1 MCVRLNSLD
10 KRVVEIHRKYRVLI
24 LIFAGTVA
32 GIFCCCDS
40 GNEKRTLTVYERTGL
55 NDKIARAARVTPS
68 SRQLAWQE
76 LEFIAFIHFGP
87 NTFTGRQWGTGEE
100 DPVVFDPTRL
110 DTDQWV
116 RVCQDAGMKMIILT
130 AKHHDG
136 FCLWPSRY
144 TEHSVKNS
152 PWKDG
157 KGDIVADLAASCRKA
172 GLRLGIYLS
181 PWDRHEPTYG
191 DSPAYNQYFI
201 NQLKELMTNYGEI
214 TEVWFDGACG
224 EGPNGKRQVYDW
236 DAYYRV
242 VRRLQPGAVIAICGP
257 DVRWC
262 GNEAGKTRDSEWS
275 VIPML
280 PEGEV
285 RGKADPAF
293 GRMMEDG
300 HLMDLGS
307 RRKILKASRL
317 AWFPAEV
324 NTSIRPSWF
333 YDPAEDGKVK
343 SLDELLDIYYG
354 AVGGNAVF
362 LLNIPPDRR
371 GLIHEND
378 ARRLRDMGKVLEA
391 TFRKN
396 LALHAKAT
404 ASEIRDGD
412 RRYAAQKTVDG
423 NKDTFW
429 MPNDG
434 TTSAIVEILLDEK
447 ETFNTLMLQEA
458 IQQGQRVESFIVEA
472 WKNGTWEEFARST
485 TIGYKRLLRFD
496 DVTTDKVRIRFTASR
511 LYPTLSNFGLFYR
524 RHDPSMGWRE

>member
-1 MCVRLNSLD
+1 MSTRLQESDRRMFKIYGRYHLNFIIVGLALMRVFYCCASSDELD
-10 KRVVEIHRKYRVLI
+10 TLS
-24 LIFAGTVA
+24 T
-32 GIFCCCDS
+32 S
-40 GNEKRTLTVYERTGL
+40 GKVDFG
-55 NDKIARAARVTPS
+55 DKIAWAARIKPS
-68 SRQLAWQE
+68 ERQLAWQE
-76 LEFIAFIHFGP
+76 LEFTAFIHFGL
-87 NTFTGRQWGTGEE
+87 NTFTGHQWGTGKE
-100 DPVVFDPTRL
+100 DPSVFNPTQL

-116 RVCQDAGMKMIILT
+116 RACRDAGMKMIILT

-144 TEHSVKNS
+144 TEYSVKKS
-152 PWKDG
+152 PWKG
-157 KGDIVADLAASCRKA
+157 GQGDVVEDLAASCQRS
-172 GLRLGIYLS
+172 GMRLGIYVS

-191 DSPAYNQYFI
+191 DSQAYNQYFI
-201 NQLKELMTNYGEI
+201 NQLKELLTDYGKI

-242 VRRLQPGAVIAICGP
+242 VRQLQPDAVIAICGP

-280 PEGEV
+280 PEGEF
-285 RGKADPAF
+285 REEADPAF

-307 RRKILKASRL
+307 RRKILRASRL

-324 NTSIRPSWF
+324 NTSIRSSWF
-333 YDPAEDGKVK
+333 YDHAEDDKVK
-343 SLDELLDIYYG
+343 SLDELLDIYYR

-371 GLIHEND
+371 GLVHEND
-378 ARRLRDMGKVLEA
+378 ARRLREMGQVLET
-391 TFRKN
+391 TFKEN
-396 LALHAKAT
+396 LTFGAKAE
-404 ASEIRDGD
+404 ASEIRDED
-412 RRYAAQKTVDG
+412 RRYAAQNILDG
-423 NKDTFW
+423 DKDSCW

-434 TTSAIVEILLDEK
+434 TTSATVAIHLDGEK
-447 ETFNTLMLQEA
+447 TFNTLMLQEA

-472 WKNGTWEEFARST
+472 WKSNAWEEFARST

-496 DVTTDKVRIRFTASR
+496 DITTDKVRIRFTESR
-511 LYPTLSNFGLFYR
+511 VCPTLSNLGLFYR
-524 RHDPSMGWRE
+524 RLDPSKRGRE

>member
-1 MCVRLNSLD
+1 M
-10 KRVVEIHRKYRVLI
+10 
-24 LIFAGTVA
+24 IFAGTLV
-32 GIFCCCDS
+32 GIFYCCDS
-40 GNEKRTLTVYERTGL
+40 RDEQRSRSTSINAGSG
-55 NDKIARAARVTPS
+55 DKIARAARVTPS
-68 SRQLAWQE
+68 VRQLAWQE

-87 NTFTGRQWGTGEE
+87 NTFTGRQWGTGKE
-100 DPVVFDPTRL
+100 DPAVFNPTQL

-144 TEHSVKNS
+144 TEHSIKNS

-157 KGDIVADLAASCRKA
+157 KGDVVADLASSCRET
-172 GLRLGIYLS
+172 GMRLGIYLS
-181 PWDRHEPTYG
+181 PWDRHEPSYG
-191 DSPAYNQYFI
+191 DSPAYNQYFV
-201 NQLKELMTNYGEI
+201 NQLKELLTNYGEI

-236 DAYYRV
+236 DAYYRT
-242 VRRLQPGAVIAICGP
+242 VRCLQPDAVIAICGP

-262 GNEAGKTRDSEWS
+262 GNEAGNTRESEWS

-280 PEGEV
+280 PEGEF
-285 RGKADPAF
+285 REEADPAF
-293 GRMMEDG
+293 GHMMEDG

-307 RRKILKASRL
+307 QDKILKAPRL

-333 YDPAEDGKVK
+333 YDFAEDNKVK
-343 SLDELLDIYYG
+343 SLDELLDIYYR

-362 LLNIPPDRR
+362 LLNLPPDRR

-378 ARRLRDMGKVLEA
+378 ALRLREIGQVLEA
-391 TFRKN
+391 TFREN
-396 LALHAKAT
+396 LALNAQAM
-404 ASEIRDGD
+404 ASEIHDGD
-412 RRYAAQKTVDG
+412 RRYAAQNILDG

-434 TTSAIVEILLDEK
+434 TTSATVDIHLDGK
-447 ETFNTLMLQEA
+447 KTFNTLMLQEA
-458 IQQGQRVESFIVEA
+458 IQQGQRVESFVVEA
-472 WKNGTWEEFARST
+472 WKNGIWEEFARST

-496 DVTTDKVRIRFTASR
+496 DVTTDKVRLRFTASR
-511 LYPTLSNFGLFYR
+511 VCPTLSNFGLFYR
-524 RHDPSMGWRE
+524 RYDPSKS

>member
-1 MCVRLNSLD
+1 MKEKLRELD
-10 KRVVEIHRKYRVLI
+10 KRMFNISGRYHLFFLFIGMVL
-24 LIFAGTVA
+24 V
-32 GIFCCCDS
+32 GIFYCCDS
-40 GNEKRTLTVYERTGL
+40 SDKLRPLSASEKASL
-55 NDKIARAARVTPS
+55 NDKIARAARITPS
-68 SRQLAWQE
+68 ERQLAWQE

-87 NTFTGRQWGTGEE
+87 NTFTGRQWGTGKE
-100 DPVVFDPTRL
+100 DPAVFSPTQL

-116 RVCQDAGMKMIILT
+116 RVCRDAGMKIIILT

-144 TEHSVKNS
+144 TKHSVKNS
-152 PWKDG
+152 PWKEG
-157 KGDIVADLAASCRKA
+157 KGDVVANLAASCRKA
-172 GLRLGIYLS
+172 GMRLGIYLS

-191 DSPAYNQYFI
+191 DSPAYNQYFT
-201 NQLKELMTNYGEI
+201 NQLEELLTNYGEI

-242 VRRLQPGAVIAICGP
+242 VHRLQPDAVIAICGP

-262 GNEAGKTRDSEWS
+262 GNEAGKARDSEWS

-280 PEGEV
+280 PEGDFREE
-285 RGKADPAF
+285 ADPAF
-293 GRMMEDG
+293 ERMMEDG

-307 RRKILKASRL
+307 RDKILKASRL

-333 YDPAEDGKVK
+333 YDPAEDDKVK

-362 LLNIPPDRR
+362 LLNFPPDRR

-378 ARRLRDMGKVLEA
+378 ARRLREMGQVLEV
-391 TFRKN
+391 TFKEN
-396 LALHAKAT
+396 LALDAQAA
-404 ASEIRDGD
+404 ASEIRDGGL
-412 RRYAAQKTVDG
+412 RYAAQNILDG
-423 NKDTFW
+423 DKDSYW

-434 TTSAIVEILLDEK
+434 TTSATIEIHLDEK
-447 ETFNTLMLQEA
+447 KTFNTLMLQEA
-458 IQQGQRVESFIVEA
+458 IQQGQRVESFVVEA
-472 WKNGTWEEFARST
+472 WKNGIWEEFARST
-485 TIGYKRLLRFD
+485 AIGYKRLLRFD
-496 DVTTDKVRIRFTASR
+496 DVTTDRVRIRFTASR
-511 LYPTLSNFGLFYR
+511 LCPTLSNFGLFYR
-524 RHDPSMGWRE
+524 RHVPSKR

>member
-1 MCVRLNSLD
+1 MLD
-10 KRVVEIHRKYRVLI
+10 IGGKYRVSI
-24 LIFAGTVA
+24 LIFAGILV

-40 GNEKRTLTVYERTGL
+40 SDGQNNPPASEKVSLE
-55 NDKIARAARVTPS
+55 DKTARAARVTPS
-68 SRQLAWQE
+68 TRQLAWQE

-87 NTFTGRQWGTGEE
+87 NTFTGRQWGTGRE
-100 DPVVFDPTRL
+100 DPEVFNPTQL

-116 RVCQDAGMKMIILT
+116 SVCQDAGMKMIILT

-152 PWKDG
+152 PWKEG
-157 KGDIVADLAASCRKA
+157 KGDIVADLATSCRKA
-172 GLRLGIYLS
+172 GMRLGIYLS
-181 PWDRHEPTYG
+181 PWDRHEHTYG

-201 NQLKELMTNYGEI
+201 NQLEELLTGYGEI
-214 TEVWFDGACG
+214 IEVWFDGAYG

-242 VRRLQPGAVIAICGP
+242 VRRLQPDAVIAICGP

-280 PEGEV
+280 PEEEF
-285 RGKADPAF
+285 REEADPAF

-307 RRKILKASRL
+307 RDRILKASRL

-333 YDPAEDGKVK
+333 YDPAEDDKVK
-343 SLDELLDIYYG
+343 SLDELLEIYYG

-362 LLNIPPDRR
+362 LLNLPPDRR

-378 ARRLRDMGKVLEA
+378 ARRLREMGQVLEA
-391 TFRKN
+391 TFKEN
-396 LALHAKAT
+396 LALNAQAR

-412 RRYAAQKTVDG
+412 LRYAAQKILDG

-434 TTSAIVEILLDEK
+434 TTSATVEIHLDGK
-447 ETFNTLMLQEA
+447 KTFNIIMLQEA

-472 WKNGTWEEFARST
+472 WKSNTWEEFARST

-496 DVTTDKVRIRFTASR
+496 DVTTDKVRIRFTTSR
-511 LYPTLSNFGLFYR
+511 VCPTLSNFGLFYR
-524 RHDPSMGWRE
+524 RNDSPIR